1 MKYSFISRTLLIN
14 ETLKVAALYSESK
27 SWDEVRKVV
36 IEDNLL
42 QKNKTVTLQKQ
53 FSEIKTRLQD
63 LSDELLDYLNQ
74 ADLSSARLI
83 LLLACARKYRLLHE
97 FIIEVI
103 RDKYLSFSYKL
114 FEHDFEKFLR
124 DKSIDY
130 PEIDNWK
137 QDTRVKMKSYIF
149 KILEE
154 AGLVELENGSRN
166 IVKPYIPEKL
176 IEMVVK
182 YNPTFLTIY
191 LISDIDIK
199 RYKDKYTL

>member
-1 MKYSFISRTLLIN
+1 MKYKFISRTLLVN
-14 ETLKVAALYSESK
+14 ETLKIVSLYSDLK
-27 SWDEVRKVV
+27 DWNEVRKVV
-36 IEDNLL
+36 LEDNLL
-42 QKNKTVTLQKQ
+42 QKNKSVTLQKQ
-53 FSEIKTRLQD
+53 FSEIKTRLEV
-63 LSDELLDYLNQ
+63 LPEELLDYLKQ
-74 ADLSSARLI
+74 AELNTVRLI
-83 LLLACARKYRLLHE
+83 LLLASARKYRLLYE

-103 RDKYLSFSYKL
+103 RDKYLSFNYTL

-154 AGLVELENGSRN
+154 AGLVELENGNRT
-166 IVKPYIPEKL
+166 IVKPYLPEKL

-182 YNPTFLTIY
+182 YKPAFLTIY

-199 RYKDKYTL
+199 RYKEKYT